1 MKAILYV
8 HGKGGSYLESEQ
20 YKKNCDGYIIV
31 GVDYNDYL
39 PWIVQ
44 KQIKAVY
51 ETLTKEYEHI
61 SVIANSIGAYFA
73 MYALQDCVI
82 KKTLFISP
90 ILNME
95 RLILDMMKWAN
106 VTEEE
111 LCEKGVITT
120 SFGETLSWEYLSF
133 IRQNPIKWD
142 IPTEILYA
150 GNDNLTSRATVDIFV
165 ASHNANLTVMN
176 NGEHWFHT
184 KEQITFLDNW
194 MKKAIG

>member
-1 MKAILYV
+1 MKAIIYV

-20 YKKNCDGYIIV
+20 YKKNCDGYVIV

-44 KQIKAVY
+44 NQIKAVY
-51 ETLTKEYEHI
+51 ENLTKEYEPI

-73 MYALQDCVI
+73 MNALQHCAI
-82 KKTLFISP
+82 EKALLISP

-95 RLILDMMKWAN
+95 SLILDMMKWAN

-111 LCEKGVITT
+111 LCEKGEIKTD
-120 SFGETLSWEYLSF
+120 FGEILSWEYLSF
-133 IRQNPIKWD
+133 IRRNSIKWD

-150 GNDNLTSRATVDIFV
+150 ENDNLTSRATVDTFI
-165 ASHNANLTVMN
+165 ASHNANLTVMR

-184 KEQITFLDNW
+184 EEQITFLNNW
-194 MKKAIG
+194 MKKTIG

>member
-1 MKAILYV
+1 MKAIIYV

-20 YKKNCDGYIIV
+20 YKKNCDGYVIV

-44 KQIKAVY
+44 NQIKAVY
-51 ETLTKEYEHI
+51 ENLTQEYEHI

-73 MYALQDCVI
+73 MNALQHCAI
-82 KKTLFISP
+82 EKTLLISP

-95 RLILDMMKWAN
+95 SLILDMMKWAN

-111 LCEKGVITT
+111 LCEKGEIKTD
-120 SFGETLSWEYLSF
+120 FGEILSWEYLGF
-133 IRQNPIKWD
+133 IRRNPIKWD

-150 GNDNLTSRATVDIFV
+150 ENDNLTSRATVDIFV
-165 ASHNANLTVMN
+165 ASHNANLTVMR

-184 KEQITFLDNW
+184 EEQISFLNNW
-194 MKKAIG
+194 MKKTIG